1 MSRVPAVHQALTH
14 ELLRTRLGETAR
26 DAFARGDEAPTWNP
40 LAYAA
45 PSSVDLGRGL
55 LDSVALALHVLW
67 TYQQAWAEECFL
79 ATARLEG
86 SVSKLL
92 GHIGYRPSPG
102 TAAVGLQH
110 FRCKANVG
118 GTLPAGFAVTSSAEG
133 EELAATFETL
143 APLRVLPELN
153 ELRAFMPPRAGS
165 DSGTGGGAGTGGTG
179 TGGTGGNG
187 GTGGTGG
194 TGSPSGEAGEPGAP
208 APTGGI
214 FGPGSVLAG
223 LQERIEVQRHGP
235 LEERRVAR
243 AKQDARKLA
252 SLMKTLDQDGDS
264 GCKSTLD
271 ALCEQLCEAQKVV
284 AQAVPST
291 GRPVGA
297 LSESE
302 EIVARQLRNLQKR
315 QADALAALEAALA
328 PCADED
334 PAVHAQRLDKMVTF
348 LDAFVN
354 GLIQEARDQLVILKG
369 SEALNRA
376 DIAFGAE
383 AGVARPLGLAG
394 AGADT
399 FFLLPLTDASGLSSR
414 EPPVRPGD
422 WLVLAEDVERLGP
435 GGAKGTERIYREA
448 LRVLRVRM
456 ETPAGQRTPMTQV
469 TFQPP
474 LSRAYALD
482 RVVLLG
488 NNTLVSEGATVEEVA
503 EPTLD
508 GRTVPL
514 LHGPVT
520 WLRDASH
527 AGGRRPEVSL
537 TVGGRAWQ
545 PVDSLLEAAPDDPSF
560 AVESLPG
567 GAARLRVGG
576 QQHGAA
582 LPLGAQVRVRYRVG
596 RGVAGN
602 RAALRL
608 MAMGTPHP
616 CVEKTFNPLPLSGGT
631 DPESPT
637 LARVRGPSMV
647 GAMDRAVSVS
657 DVRALTLVF
666 DGVHRANVF
675 RDGVRRRL
683 LTVVV
688 SGLEGAALGREDLE
702 ALSAHLAARVAPGV
716 ELRLRNRQRVEVRLR
731 LLLRVVKGAD
741 PVAVLQETR
750 LRLGVDRDPEREPG
764 LLDAD
769 RVELGADLQLSD
781 VYGALADIAGLRSV
795 VVQGLHREGTP
806 PSLSERITTAPGE
819 LLGWA
824 PPSGDSDGVALFYEE
839 AQDP

>member
-1 MSRVPAVHQALTH
+1 A
-14 ELLRTRLGETAR
+14 
-26 DAFARGDEAPTWNP
+26 
-40 LAYAA
+40 
-45 PSSVDLGRGL
+45 
-55 LDSVALALHVLW
+55 
-67 TYQQAWAEECFL
+67 
-79 ATARLEG
+79 
-86 SVSKLL
+86 
-92 GHIGYRPSPG
+92 
-102 TAAVGLQH
+102 
-110 FRCKANVG
+110 G
-118 GTLPAGFAVTSSAEG
+118 G
-133 EELAATFETL
+133 
-143 APLRVLPELN
+143 
-153 ELRAFMPPRAGS
+153 
-165 DSGTGGGAGTGGTG
+165 
-179 TGGTGGNG
+179 
-187 GTGGTGG
+187 
-194 TGSPSGEAGEPGAP
+194 PSGEAGEPGAP

-223 LQERIEVQRHGP
+223 LQDRIEVQRHGP

-252 SLMKTLDQDGDS
+252 SLVKTLDLDGDAA
-264 GCKSTLD
+264 CKSTLQ
-271 ALCEQLCEAQKVV
+271 ALCDQLCEAQTVV
-284 AQAVPST
+284 AQAVPPP

-297 LSESE
+297 LSESQ

-315 QADALAALEAALA
+315 QAEALAALEEALA
-328 PCADED
+328 PCAEED
-334 PAVHAQRLDKMVTF
+334 PAAHALRLDRMVTF

-383 AGVARPLGLAG
+383 AGVARPQGVAG
-394 AGADT
+394 SGTDT
-399 FFLLPLTDASGLSSR
+399 FYLLPLTDASGLTSQ

-422 WLVLAEDVERLGP
+422 WLVVAEDVERLGP
-435 GGAKGTERIYREA
+435 GGVKGSERLFREA

-456 ETPAGQRTPMTQV
+456 ETPTGQRTPMTQV

-488 NNTLVSEGATVEEVA
+488 NNALVSEGATVEEVA
-503 EPTLD
+503 VPSPDL
-508 GRTVPL
+508 RTVPL

-537 TVGGRAWQ
+537 TVGGRAWR
-545 PVDSLLEAAPDDPSF
+545 PVDSLLEAAPDELAF

-567 GAARLRVGG
+567 GTARLRVGG
-576 QQHGAA
+576 EDHGSA
-582 LPLGAQVRVRYRVG
+582 LPLGVELRVRYRMG
-596 RGVAGN
+596 RGQGGN

-608 MAMGTPHP
+608 MAMASPHP
-616 CVEKTFNPLPLSGGT
+616 CVETTFNPLSLSGGM
-631 DPESPT
+631 DPEAPT
-637 LARVRGPSMV
+637 LARVRGPATV
-647 GAMDRAVSVS
+647 GAMDRAVSLS
-657 DVRALTLVF
+657 DVRALTLVY

-675 RDGVRRRL
+675 RDGVRKRS

-688 SGLEGAALGREDLE
+688 AGPEGAELGRADLE
-702 ALSAHLAARVAPGV
+702 ALYAHLAARVAPGV
-716 ELRLRNRQRVEVRLR
+716 ELRLVNRQRVEVRSR

-764 LLDAD
+764 LLDPD

-781 VYGALADIAGLRSV
+781 LYGALSGIRGLRSA
-795 VVQGLHREGTP
+795 VVQALHRAGTR
-806 PSLSERITTAPGE
+806 PSLAERIATAHGE

-839 AQDP
+839 AQDL

>member
-1 MSRVPAVHQALTH
+1 
-14 ELLRTRLGETAR
+14 
-26 DAFARGDEAPTWNP
+26 
-40 LAYAA
+40 
-45 PSSVDLGRGL
+45 
-55 LDSVALALHVLW
+55 
-67 TYQQAWAEECFL
+67 
-79 ATARLEG
+79 
-86 SVSKLL
+86 
-92 GHIGYRPSPG
+92 
-102 TAAVGLQH
+102 
-110 FRCKANVG
+110 
-118 GTLPAGFAVTSSAEG
+118 
-133 EELAATFETL
+133 
-143 APLRVLPELN
+143 
-153 ELRAFMPPRAGS
+153 
-165 DSGTGGGAGTGGTG
+165 
-179 TGGTGGNG
+179 TGGTGG
-187 GTGGTGG
+187 
-194 TGSPSGEAGEPGAP
+194 PSGEAGEPGAP

-252 SLMKTLDQDGDS
+252 SLMKTLELEGDS
-264 GCKSTLD
+264 GCKGTLD
-271 ALCEQLCEAQKVV
+271 ALCAQLCEAQKVV
-284 AQAVPST
+284 AQAAPPA

-297 LSESE
+297 LSESQ

-315 QADALAALEAALA
+315 QADALAALEEALA
-328 PCADED
+328 PCEDED
-334 PAVHAQRLDKMVTF
+334 PAAHARRLDRMVTF

-354 GLIQEARDQLVILKG
+354 GLIQEARDQLVLLKG

-399 FFLLPLTDASGLSSR
+399 LFLLPLTDASGLTSQ

-435 GGAKGTERIYREA
+435 AGAKGTERLFREA

-488 NNTLVSEGATVEEVA
+488 NNTLVSEGSTVEEVA
-503 EPTLD
+503 EPALD
-508 GRTVPL
+508 RRTVPL

-527 AGGRRPEVSL
+527 AGGRRPEVTL
-537 TVGGRAWQ
+537 KVGGRPWR
-545 PVDSLLEAAPDDPSF
+545 PVDSLLEAAPEEPVF
-560 AVESLPG
+560 CVEPLPG

-576 QQHGAA
+576 QDHGAA
-582 LPLGAQVRVRYRVG
+582 LPLGAEVRVRYRVG
-596 RGVAGN
+596 RGLGGN

-608 MAMGTPHP
+608 MAMGSPHP

-631 DPESPT
+631 DPEAPA
-637 LARVRGPSMV
+637 LARVRGPAMV
-647 GAMDRAVSVS
+647 GAMDRAVSLS
-657 DVRALTLVF
+657 DVRALAQVF

-688 SGLEGAALGREDLE
+688 SGTEGAALGRSDIE
-702 ALSAHLAARVAPGV
+702 ALGAHLMARVAPGV
-716 ELRLRNRQRVEVRLR
+716 ELRLKNRQRVEVRLR

-764 LLDAD
+764 LLDPE

-781 VYGALADIAGLRSV
+781 VYGALADIDGVRSV

-806 PSLSERITTAPGE
+806 PLLSERITTAPGE

-824 PPSGDSDGVALFYEE
+824 PPSGGSDGVALFYEE
-839 AQDP
+839 AQDL